1 MRVTT
6 LVAPAAEPV
15 GLAEAKEFLRI
26 GFDGEDDLVG
36 ELVGAARARI
46 EALAGLAMI
55 ARTLRVTLGCW
66 PDGMYA
72 GRRMRLPVRPAASLV
87 SVRVFD
93 AEGASED
100 VTGGFRIEPG
110 PAPKLVWAEGA
121 FPWPG
126 RSFDGVEID
135 YVAGFGEAPADV
147 AAGLRLAVKRLAAHA
162 YQTRDAATIGAQ
174 LPEDVAG
181 LVSPWRRVRL

>member
-15 GLAEAKEFLRI
+15 GLAEVKEYLRV
-26 GFDGEDDLVG
+26 GFDGEDGLIADLVA
-36 ELVGAARARI
+36 AARARI

-72 GRRMRLPVRPAASLV
+72 AGRMRLPVRPAANLV
-87 SVRVFD
+87 AVRVFD
-93 AEGASED
+93 AEGTSED
-100 VTGGFRIEPG
+100 VTARFRIDSG
-110 PAPKLVWAEGA
+110 RASRLVWADGA
-121 FPWPG
+121 FPWPQ
-126 RSFDGVEID
+126 RRWDGVEID
-135 YVAGFGEAPADV
+135 YVAGFGPAAEDV
-147 AAGLRLAVKRLAAHA
+147 SDGLRLAVKRLALHA
-162 YQTRDAATIGAQ
+162 YQARDVASIGGS

>member
-26 GFDGEDDLVG
+26 GFDGEDALVG
-36 ELVGAARARI
+36 ELIAAARARI
-46 EALAGLAMI
+46 EALTGLAMI
-55 ARTLRVTLGCW
+55 ERTLRVTLQCW

-72 GRRMRLPVRPAASLV
+72 GRRMRLPVRPASSLAGL
-87 SVRVFD
+87 RVFD
-93 AEGASED
+93 AEGVAED
-100 VTGGFRIEPG
+100 VSAGFRIEAG
-110 PAPKLVWAEGA
+110 RAPKLVWADGA

-126 RSFDGVEID
+126 RSWDGVEID
-135 YVAGFGEAPADV
+135 YVAGFGALADDV

-162 YQTRDAATIGAQ
+162 YQSRNVSTIGAK

>member
-26 GFDGEDDLVG
+26 GFDGEDGLIGDLIA
-36 ELVGAARARI
+36 AARGRI

-55 ARTLRVTLGCW
+55 QRTLRATLGCW

-72 GRRMRLPVRPAASLV
+72 GRRMRLPVRPAASLAT
-87 SVRVFD
+87 VRVFD
-93 AEGASED
+93 AGGVSED
-100 VTGGFRIEPG
+100 VTDRFRIEAG
-110 PAPKLVWAEGA
+110 RAPKLVWAGGA

-126 RSFDGVEID
+126 RAWDGVEVD
-135 YVAGFGEAPADV
+135 YVAGFGETADDV

-162 YQTRDAATIGAQ
+162 YQTRDAATIGAP